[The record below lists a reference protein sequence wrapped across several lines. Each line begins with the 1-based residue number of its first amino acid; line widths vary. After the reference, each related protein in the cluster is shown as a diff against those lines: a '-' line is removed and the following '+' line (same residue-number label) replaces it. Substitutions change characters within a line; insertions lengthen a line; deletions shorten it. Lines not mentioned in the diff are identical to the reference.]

1 MAKRTTTRPR
11 AVLVRVGW
19 MRFYGAVPGEDELRG
34 GGSFNDED
42 VGAEVDNFLEQPDG
56 WLRGYFQPPRGA
68 HGFNLRRIEAL
79 APTGADALEDVLV
92 LMFAK
97 DPEHGGQYLVGWYS
111 NAVCFSEFK
120 TPDDRLHLFA
130 AQRDSCVLVP
140 EPMRRAG
147 PAIPKGLGGTGQA
160 NVCYLLD
167 SAGNPHTAQ
176 WVEAVL
182 EHVRSYRGPNVL
194 TEGDDSRAIQEEI
207 RPRGGGQGRGL
218 DGPCRRAV
226 ELHAMKRATQHF
238 TSEGW
243 EVDDV
248 SAIESYDLRCTRHR
262 KVLHVEVKGTVGTGD
277 SVLLTPNEVALLR
290 AKHPATA
297 LYVLHSIALDR
308 SGKTPIAAA
317 GVEVVRRPFDIGT
330 CELKPL
336 GYEVVL
342 PAPPKN
348 ARG

>member
-1 MAKRTTTRPR
+1 
-11 AVLVRVGW
+11 
-19 MRFYGAVPGEDELRG
+19 MRFYGALPGEDELRG
-34 GGSFNDED
+34 GGSFNDDD

-56 WLRGYFQPPRGA
+56 WLRGYFQPPGRA
-68 HGFNLRRIEAL
+68 QGFNLRRIDVS
-79 APTGADALEDVLV
+79 APSGADALENVLV

-97 DPEHGGQYLVGWYS
+97 DPRRGGQYLVGWYS
-111 NAVCFSEFK
+111 NAVCFSEYQ

-130 AQRDSCVLVP
+130 APREACVLVP
-140 EPMRRAG
+140 EPMRRDG
-147 PAIPKGLGGTGQA
+147 PAIPKGPGGTGQA

-167 SAGNPHTAQ
+167 SAGNPHEAQ

-182 EHVRSYRGPNVL
+182 EHVRRYRGPNVL
-194 TEGDDSRAIQEEI
+194 TQGEDSRAIQDEI

-226 ELHAMKRATQHF
+226 ELHAMKMATEHF
-238 TSEGW
+238 ASEGW
-243 EVDDV
+243 QVSDV
-248 SAIESYDLRCTRHR
+248 SLVESYDLRCTRGR
-262 KVLHVEVKGTVGTGD
+262 KVLHVEVKGTIGAGD

-290 AKHPATA
+290 VKHPATA

-308 SGKTPIAAA
+308 SGKTPIAA
-317 GVEVVRRPFDIGT
+317 GGIGVVRRPFDIAA

-336 GYEVVL
+336 GYEVFL
-342 PAPPKN
+342 PVPPKN